1 MSDENT
7 ILITRDDL
15 AEALAAWEAA
25 ASAENWPGR
34 LDPERHNDA
43 ADWLINF
50 MDSGEPITI
59 TMSRPAEAGQ

>member
-1 MSDENT
+1 MSDESM
-7 ILITRDDL
+7 ILIRRDDL

-50 MDSGEPITI
+50 MDSGEPLII
-59 TMSRPAEAGQ
+59 TMRRPTEAGE